1 MINNQDSIAL
11 WDKIAKWYEDIFMHF
26 DLYNNSYNHLCR
38 LLPQPEAEILEIGCG
53 PGNISRYLLNT
64 RPDFKITAT
73 DAAPNM
79 VQLATI
85 NNPEATCLVLD
96 ARNLEEIKTTFDAVV
111 CGFCLPYLS
120 VTECENLFSSVAN
133 ILKPKGLFYCSTI
146 NGNYEKSGF
155 ELNSSGTDG
164 MQVYYYSMPELEPLL
179 LKNNFDMV
187 FRELLPYQKSN
198 GQKEE
203 HLIFIAKFIQGN

>member
-120 VTECENLFSSVAN
+120 VTECENLFSSIAK
-133 ILKPKGLFYCSTI
+133 ILKPNGLFYCSTI
-146 NGNYEKSGF
+146 NGNYEKSWF
-155 ELNSSGTDG
+155 ELNSSGNDG